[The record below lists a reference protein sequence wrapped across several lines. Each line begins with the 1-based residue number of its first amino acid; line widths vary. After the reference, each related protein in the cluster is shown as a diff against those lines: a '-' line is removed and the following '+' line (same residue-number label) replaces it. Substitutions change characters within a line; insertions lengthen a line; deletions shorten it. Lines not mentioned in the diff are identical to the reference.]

1 MDWMLASGKCQ
12 ASISDQKCDVPPT
25 GGRRALCYDARRKRT
40 FREPDLVTV
49 VYAGSARS
57 IRQVVQPITPG
68 QASFGMAI
76 IGQKSSAGP

>member
-1 MDWMLASGKCQ
+1 MFRAKS
-12 ASISDQKCDVPPT
+12 T
-25 GGRRALCYDARRKRT
+25 GGRRAFDRYDARRKRT